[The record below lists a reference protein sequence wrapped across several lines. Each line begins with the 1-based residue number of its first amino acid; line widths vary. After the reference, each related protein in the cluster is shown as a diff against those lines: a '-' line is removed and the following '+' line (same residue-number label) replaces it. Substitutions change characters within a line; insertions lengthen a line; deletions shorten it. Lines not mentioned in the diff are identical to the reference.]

1 MTSYAFL
8 NGNVVATSEANI
20 NINDIGLLRGYG
32 VFDFFRVIEGK
43 PIFLEEYLD
52 RFERSVS
59 GLHLVLPYSR
69 NYLREK
75 IYEIIALNQHPL
87 LGIKLLCTGGY
98 SDDGYTPTQAN
109 TGMIAKPFQFHPY
122 ENGLKLMLV
131 DYIRELHHVKTINYL
146 KPISLLPQLHA
157 ISADD
162 VLYYKDGFI
171 SESSRSNIFVVK
183 NGVLITPSE
192 GILEGITRKKIL
204 AFAHEILPMEVRPV
218 SVSELKDADEVFL
231 TASTKRISPV
241 TCIGDRTYLS
251 GPFTKQLFHR
261 LLEEEKNS

>member
-1 MTSYAFL
+1 MTSYAFF
-8 NGNVVATSEANI
+8 NGKIVPTGEANF

-32 VFDFFRVIEGK
+32 VFDFFRVINGR
-43 PIFLEEYLD
+43 PIFLEDYLD

-59 GLHLVLPYSR
+59 GLNLILPYSR
-69 NYLREK
+69 DFLREK
-75 IYEIIALNQHPL
+75 IYELIALNQHPL

-98 SDDGYTPTQAN
+98 SEDGYTPAQAN

-131 DYIRELHHVKTINYL
+131 DYIRELHHIKSINYL
-146 KPISLLPQLHA
+146 IPISQLPALNA
-157 ISADD
+157 IGADD
-162 VLYYKDGFI
+162 VLYFKQDYI
-171 SESSRSNIFVVK
+171 SESSRSNIFIVK

-204 AFAHEILPMEVRPV
+204 AFAHEIMPIEVRPL

-241 TCIGDRTYLS
+241 TGIDDQTYRS
-251 GPFTKQLFHR
+251 GPFTRQLFDR
-261 LLEEEKNS
+261 LLEEEVTS